1 MPQGRTDS
9 AVVLAGGRSSRM
21 GFDKQRLQ
29 LNGTWLMDLI
39 VQRLRP
45 MFERIV
51 VVTNE
56 PSLYADSDVVA
67 VRDEIPG
74 MGPLG
79 GIHAGLKHAQGE
91 YAYLLACDM
100 PNIDPAFVEYLFE
113 LAARHRPD
121 ACVARYGD
129 WYEPFHAL
137 YARRIVPRLE
147 AFLNDG
153 QRRIV
158 PFLYEINCL
167 YLEEDTVRR
176 FTPDWSLFAN
186 INTREDLARY
196 DRQSIEDTVFD
207 DERDESSAHGGG
219 PDERSPDRRRPG

>member
-1 MPQGRTDS
+1 
-9 AVVLAGGRSSRM
+9 M
-21 GFDKQRLQ
+21 GFDKQRLK
-29 LNGTWLMDLI
+29 LNGSWLMDLI
-39 VQRLRP
+39 VRRLRP
-45 MFERIV
+45 IFARIV

-56 PSLYADSDVVA
+56 PSLYADYDVVA
-67 VRDEIPG
+67 VCDEIPG

-79 GIHAGLKHAQGE
+79 GIHAGLKHAEGE
-91 YAYLLACDM
+91 YVYLLACDM

-113 LAARHRPD
+113 LAERYRPD

-158 PFLYEINCL
+158 PFLYQVNCL
-167 YLEEDTVRR
+167 YLEEQAVRR

-186 INTREDLARY
+186 INTREELSRFS
-196 DRQSIEDTVFD
+196 RQSSEDAVFYH
-207 DERDESSAHGGG
+207 ERGGSSAQRGKPGECS
-219 PDERSPDRRRPG
+219 PERSRPG